1 VVYFQIY
8 HPIFTNVGV
17 FYLYIQKKTNKKNKQ
32 KKTNKN
38 KKMKKILL
46 MLVILLSTISTQARK
61 FYFST
66 SGSDSYTTTQA
77 QNSATPWKTLV
88 KLNAFADNGAAAG
101 DTFLFK
107 RGDVFANGANQRGSV
122 KWYGNSEGYTCA
134 TGTAQNPIV
143 FTYYGDMNL
152 ERPNFL
158 FPFPSSVSNTD
169 RYNMIFK
176 NVSYFVFDGLQ
187 FNDIR
192 FPVLDKRTSCYT
204 ATGLMFGE
212 SMSSGVDHFTVKN
225 CNFTNIGYGILA
237 NGSDFLIDNNTF
249 TNFKSVGDTL
259 GTFDIGADALQIS
272 GKKYRITNNYI
283 SGSWAYANPYN
294 SSSNGLLGGALETI
308 NDFDSS
314 FIAYNT
320 FIDNSGGMEFGQNA
334 GTQYGPN
341 DDTFAYNFFINNSNV
356 SYVNTT
362 GTFRC
367 AAARLHFWNNVI
379 IENEKSRFTG
389 RNNGGDALG
398 NGQTYTSSG
407 FIYWPPL
414 PPSKSTYTP
423 DSLNY
428 YSSWR
433 TFDCGDQLQ
442 GNVGDT
448 LYDIKNNIIWN
459 TNGLQ
464 LKSSVA
470 RRPRDFYQNN
480 IYHIKGS
487 YQQSTNLGDGAVLS
501 SGEKIIN
508 TDLFRDTSNAFP
520 QNWDFHIISDS
531 SYAYVSRY
539 VNVGLTRDY
548 AGNLVSAT
556 PTIGVYQYTAPSSSD
571 LQATSTY
578 STVLC
583 NGGNSTV
590 TVTATGGTPPY
601 TGVGTFTRTSGAY
614 VYTVTDA
621 TQATSTTSGVISQ
634 PSAVSGTVNW
644 INGLSTTITASV
656 TASGGTSPYTYS
668 INATGLK
675 ILNQV
680 SSTFTGV
687 PYGSGT
693 ITITDANSC
702 QYTTSYTINNVGLPT
717 GRTFYVSNSGSDSY
731 TTTQAQNPSTPW
743 ATLSKVQSSLST
755 FTSGDRILFAKG
767 SKFTGT
773 LNMYGKT
780 NLYFGSYG
788 SGNKPLFWGT
798 GANIVGLVTLTTC
811 SNITFDGWNISDTT
825 ISITD
830 RTVQAKIQNVFIIQT
845 SSQTN
850 TVKNCT
856 MDRMGYGVYVTSS
869 SRGQTIDGND
879 IGNLRMIRNTPTS
892 VNADDDYGGV
902 PVQISSSNNTVTNNY
917 FHDCYAVS
925 YDYGYDGGGVEFF
938 EEGDTVNNNI
948 IMYNT
953 FYDCNGIVE
962 FGSNNDNI
970 ANFLQSNNVI
980 AYNKIINSSS
990 LVYINNSGQYK
1001 TDVRN
1006 LQFYNNVILQTV
1018 TSRTGEANIIAM
1030 ATSQATEGI
1039 IVIKNNIFQISNG
1052 ASVARSGQWTAGQL
1066 THTNNIYKL
1075 SGGSVANFTL
1085 DETERGST
1093 GNTWTDTSNV
1103 NPLYWNYN
1111 LLPSSSYAIGNGVNV
1126 GLTRDFGGNTVGST
1140 PSIGIYNSADSTPC
1154 SFTYGAWTN
1163 CINGTQTRTYTKTP
1177 AVCTGT
1183 PDSLSRSCV
1192 TPTCSF
1198 TYSAWSTCTN
1208 GTQTRTYTK
1217 TPTGCVG
1224 SPDSLSRSCTVPVVI
1239 SKFSYSSKDKRISI
1253 TCNVS
1258 GTMII
1263 KKGTAIVRTVNY
1275 AAKGTTVSVSGLAT
1289 GTYTASTYGSTITF
1303 KR

>member
-1 VVYFQIY
+1 
-8 HPIFTNVGV
+8 
-17 FYLYIQKKTNKKNKQ
+17 
-32 KKTNKN
+32 
-38 KKMKKILL
+38 
-46 MLVILLSTISTQARK
+46 MLIILLSTISTQARK

-88 KLNAFADNGAAAG
+88 KLNDFADNGAAAG

-107 RGDVFANGANQRGSV
+107 RGDVFANGANQRISF
-122 KWYGNSEGYTCA
+122 KWFGNSEGYTCA
-134 TGTAQNPIV
+134 TGTANAPIV
-143 FTYYGDMNL
+143 FTYYGDLAL

-169 RYNMIFK
+169 RYNMCFK

-187 FNDIR
+187 FNDTR

-225 CNFTNIGYGILA
+225 CNFSNIGYGILA
-237 NGSDFLIDNNTF
+237 NGSDFIIDNNTF

-367 AAARLHFWNNVI
+367 AASKLHFWNNVI

-414 PPSKSTYTP
+414 PPSKSTFQP

-464 LKSSVA
+464 LKSSVE
-470 RRPRDFYQNN
+470 RRPRDFYRNN

-487 YQQSTNLGDGAVLS
+487 YQQATNLGDGAVLS
-501 SGEKIIN
+501 TDEKIIN
-508 TDLFRDTSNAFP
+508 TDLFKDTSSAFP
-520 QNWDFHIISDS
+520 QNWDFHIIKDT
-531 SYAYVSRY
+531 SYAYLSRY

-548 AGNLVSAT
+548 SGNLLSAT
-556 PTIGVYQYTAPSSSD
+556 PTIGVYQYIPSSNSN
-571 LQATSTY
+571 LQATSNYT
-578 STVLC
+578 TVLC

-590 TVTATGGTPPY
+590 TVSASGGTPPY
-601 TGVGTFTRTSGAY
+601 TGVGTFTRTSGSYSY
-614 VYTVTDA
+614 VVTDA
-621 TQATSTTSGVISQ
+621 TQARSTTSGVISQ
-634 PSAVSGTVNW
+634 PSALSGTVNW
-644 INGLSTTITASV
+644 VDGLSTTITANI
-656 TASGGTSPYTYS
+656 TASGGTPPYRYS
-668 INATGLK
+668 IVDGKESTKPGTGFK
-675 ILNQV
+675 IINQV
-680 SSTFTGV
+680 SNILTGF
-687 PYGSGT
+687 PYGSAT
-693 ITITDANSC
+693 ITIIDDNNC
-702 QYTTSYTINNVGLPT
+702 QYTIQETINNIGIPT

-743 ATLSKVQSSLST
+743 ATLSKVQSSLSS

-767 SKFTGT
+767 GKFTGT
-773 LNMYGKT
+773 LNIYGKT

-811 SNITFDGWNISDTT
+811 SGITFDGWNISDTT

-869 SRGQTIDGND
+869 SRGQTVTGCD
-879 IGNLRMIRNTPTS
+879 IGNLRMIKNTPTS
-892 VNADDDYGGV
+892 VNPDDDYGGV
-902 PVQISSSNNTVTNNY
+902 PVQLSSSNNTVTNNY

-962 FGSNNDNI
+962 FGSNNDGI
-970 ANFLQSNNVI
+970 ANFLQANNVI

-990 LVYINNSGQYK
+990 LVYINNNGQYK

-1018 TSRTGEANIIAM
+1018 TSRTEESNMISM
-1030 ATSQATEGI
+1030 ATSDATAGI
-1039 IVIKNNIFQISNG
+1039 VVIKNNIFHLSNG
-1052 ASVARSGQWTAGQL
+1052 VAVARTGQWTAGQL
-1066 THTNNIYKL
+1066 THTNNIYRL
-1075 SGGSVANFTL
+1075 SNGSVANFTL
-1085 DETERGST
+1085 GGTETGT
-1093 GNTWTDTSNV
+1093 GGKLWTDTSNV
-1103 NPLYWNYN
+1103 NPLYWNYG
-1111 LLPSSSYAIGNGVNV
+1111 LLSNASSAINSGVNV
-1126 GLTRDFGGNTVGST
+1126 GFTRDFNNQIVSNPPDIGILEYNST
-1140 PSIGIYNSADSTPC
+1140 PVACTSWVYSAWSSNCLNSI
-1154 SFTYGAWTN
+1154 
-1163 CINGTQTRTYTKTP
+1163 QTRTATGSP
-1177 AVCTGT
+1177 SGCTGT
-1183 PDSLSRSCV
+1183 PDSSLTRSCV
-1192 TPTCSF
+1192 VPTCSF

-1208 GTQTRTYTK
+1208 GTQTRTYTS
-1217 TPTGCVG
+1217 TPAGCTGT
-1224 SPDSLSRSCTVPVVI
+1224 PDSSLTRSCTVPVVI

-1263 KKGTAIVRTVNY
+1263 KKGNTVVRTVNY
-1275 AAKGTTVSVSGLAT
+1275 AANGTTVSVSGLAI